1 MREIENEKRCVMGRC
16 PDFFFFAEG
25 NAWLNSQEDSPEY
38 NL

>member
-1 MREIENEKRCVMGRC
+1 MENKKGYVMGRR
-16 PDFFFFAEG
+16 PDFFFFFAEG